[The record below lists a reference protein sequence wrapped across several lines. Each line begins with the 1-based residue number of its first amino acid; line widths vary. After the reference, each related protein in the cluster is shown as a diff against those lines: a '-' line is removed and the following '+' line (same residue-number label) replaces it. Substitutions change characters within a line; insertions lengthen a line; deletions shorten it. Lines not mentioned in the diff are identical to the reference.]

1 MKIFVGLGNPGLQ
14 YRYNRHNI
22 GFLCLNYIGEKENFS
37 FQSKSLYEISENKI
51 NSEKVLLVKPQT
63 FMNLSGEALS
73 ALLHFYKASLDDVY
87 VIYDDIN
94 LNVGVLRIREK
105 GSSGGHNGLK
115 SIINSVGSED
125 FTRIRVGVGPLP
137 PRIPMETFV
146 LSNFLEEDVPIVN
159 QSIQSVYEIYKRIID
174 NQPLSKIMNEFNKKN
189 KSDSRSE

>member
-1 MKIFVGLGNPGLQ
+1 MKIFVGLGNPGRQ

-22 GFLCLNYIGEKENFS
+22 GFLCLNYIADQDNFS
-37 FQSKSLYEISENKI
+37 FQSKSLYEISENRI
-51 NSEKVLLVKPQT
+51 NNEKVLLVKPQT
-63 FMNLSGEALS
+63 FMNLSGEAIS
-73 ALLHFYKASLDDVY
+73 SLLHFYKASLDDVY

-115 SIINSVGSED
+115 SIIARAGSEA
-125 FTRIRVGVGPLP
+125 FSRIRVGVGPLP
-137 PRIPMETFV
+137 PRFPMENFV

-159 QSIQSVYEIYKRIID
+159 QSIQSVYDIYKMIID

-189 KSDSRSE
+189 KSDSSSE